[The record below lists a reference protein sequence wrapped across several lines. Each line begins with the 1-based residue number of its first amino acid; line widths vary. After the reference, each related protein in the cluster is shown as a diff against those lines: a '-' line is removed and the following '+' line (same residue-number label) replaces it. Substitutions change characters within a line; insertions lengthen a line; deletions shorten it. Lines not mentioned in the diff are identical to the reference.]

1 MQPQVCFDWFLCS
14 IVGEVGFLAEDRRIN
29 VAVTRA
35 RRHIA
40 VVCDTQTVQNHPFL
54 KSLICHMTEFGEVR
68 TAFEYIEDI
77 VPQNYTRDQKDV
89 KAKLS
94 GAGSSKQ
101 KSKDMPPGTKRGQKK
116 PPSGGNSHSNTTD
129 LKQEVEERKEK
140 ERRAEIKE
148 QVQRFV
154 KDSERSELQFPSSFN
169 SHDRL
174 LVHQVAEELGLLHE
188 SRGEGKERCI
198 TVSRP
203 QPSPPARESTTED
216 EGGAAAAKEE
226 QKENCELEATAPP
239 PVDLKSLHLE
249 RMKRE
254 QQKRE
259 EKALQKQQHNN
270 APPTTTSSSK
280 KSKAAQGLFPR
291 SHSKALC
298 HANHL
303 AVIVFL
309 CNFLRKEESEGGRQR
324 DCGGGRSR
332 RRPGRPAGRREEG
345 RERVQLHQMQSVRAH
360 AGPAVSVLQQTV
372 LPQSP
377 HTRG

>member
-1 MQPQVCFDWFLCS
+1 MQPQVCFDWLLCS
-14 IVGEVGFLAEDRRIN
+14 IVGELGFLAEDRRIN

-40 VVCDTQTVQNHPFL
+40 IVCDTQTVQNHPFL

-89 KAKLS
+89 KAKSS
-94 GAGSSKQ
+94 GGGGSKQ
-101 KSKDMPPGTKRGQKK
+101 KSKDAPPGAKRGQKK
-116 PPSGGNSHSNTTD
+116 PPGGGNSHSNTTD

-174 LVHQVAEELGLLHE
+174 LVHQVAEDLGLLHE

-203 QPSPPARESTTED
+203 QQDTED
-216 EGGAAAAKEE
+216 EGAAAAAKEE

-259 EKALQKQQHNN
+259 EKALQKQQHNT
-270 APPTTTSSSK
+270 APPPPTTPSSK
-280 KSKAAQGLFPR
+280 KSKAAKGLFPR
-291 SHSKALC
+291 SHSQALC

-303 AVIVFL
+303 AVIIFL
-309 CNFLRKEESEGGRQR
+309 CNFLRKEKSEGGRQR
-324 DCGGGRSR
+324 DCGSGRPR

-345 RERVQLHQMQSVRAH
+345 RERVQLHQMQSVCAH
-360 AGPAVSVLQQTV
+360 AGPAVFVLQQTV